1 MCFKWL
7 FLTCPCALDGI
18 IMAEGESNSEPKKG
32 EQLSVLEAA
41 ERVPFLL
48 ANDTTISYGQERVSV
63 PIEATSGDIGE
74 RTMFLPKTPAQP
86 LSWKPDSQA
95 MQMMLEMGITENAAR
110 RALYNTGNESAELAA
125 GWVFDNLH
133 LVNINDPFIP
143 YAHPPSPGASTEPLP
158 GAATNADQQLFSSLQ
173 ITSWK
178 MVFVV
183 NTELHMGVGKI
194 AAQVGHATLG
204 LYKQAKSEK
213 LTNDLTQWETNGAT
227 KIVLNGSNTTNLLD
241 IQREAS
247 AANLACYVVH
257 DAGKTQVLP
266 GAITVLGVFGHS
278 SIVDRITGSFKL
290 L

>member
-1 MCFKWL
+1 
-7 FLTCPCALDGI
+7 
-18 IMAEGESNSEPKKG
+18 MAEGDSSNSEPKKR
-32 EQLSVLEAA
+32 EQVSILEAA

-48 ANDTTISYGQERVSV
+48 ANDTTIPYGQERVSV
-63 PIEATSGDIGE
+63 PIEATSEDDGG
-74 RTMFLPKTPAQP
+74 RTMFLPKIPAQP
-86 LSWKPDSQA
+86 LSWNPDPQA
-95 MQMMLEMGITENAAR
+95 IQMLLEMGISENAAR

-133 LVNINDPFIP
+133 LVNLNDPFIP
-143 YAHPPSPGASTEPLP
+143 YAHPPSPGSSTELLP
-158 GAATNADQQLFSSLQ
+158 GATGVDQQLYSSQ
-173 ITSWK
+173 AASSWK

-183 NTELHMGVGKI
+183 NTELHMGVGKV

-204 LYKQAKSEK
+204 LYKQARSEH

-227 KIVLNGSNTTNLLD
+227 KIVLSGGSTNNLLD
-241 IQREAS
+241 IQREAN
-247 AANLACYVVH
+247 AANLAYYIVH

-278 SIVDRITGSFKL
+278 SIVDRITGSLKL

>member
-1 MCFKWL
+1 
-7 FLTCPCALDGI
+7 
-18 IMAEGESNSEPKKG
+18 MAEGESSSGEAKKK

-48 ANDTTISYGQERVSV
+48 ANDTTIPYGREPLAV
-63 PIEATSGDIGE
+63 PIEATSGDNSE
-74 RTMFLPKTPAQP
+74 SSMFLPKAPAQR
-86 LSWKPDSQA
+86 LSWQPDPQA
-95 MQMMLEMGITENAAR
+95 MQMMLEMGISENAAR

-143 YAHPPSPGASTEPLP
+143 YAHPPSPGSSNEALG
-158 GAATNADQQLFSSLQ
+158 GAAANIADQQQLYSSLQ
-173 ITSWK
+173 VTSWK

-183 NTELHMGVGKI
+183 NTELNMGIGKI

-204 LYKQAKSEK
+204 LYKQAKTEN
-213 LTNDLTQWETNGAT
+213 LTNDLTLWESNGAT
-227 KIVLNGSNTTNLLD
+227 KIVLSGGDTKNLLE
-241 IQREAS
+241 IQQEAK
-247 AANLACYVVH
+247 AANLACYIVH

-266 GAITVLGVFGHS
+266 GALTVLGVFGHS
-278 SIVDRITGSFKL
+278 SIVDRITGSLKL

>member
-1 MCFKWL
+1 
-7 FLTCPCALDGI
+7 
-18 IMAEGESNSEPKKG
+18 MAEGESSSGEAKKK

-48 ANDTTISYGQERVSV
+48 ANDTTIPYGQEPISV
-63 PIEATSGDIGE
+63 PIEATSSDNGGSS
-74 RTMFLPKTPAQP
+74 MFLPKAPAQR
-86 LSWKPDSQA
+86 LSWEPDPQA
-95 MQMMLEMGITENAAR
+95 MQMMLEMGISENAAR

-143 YAHPPSPGASTEPLP
+143 YAHPPSPGASTEPLH
-158 GAATNADQQLFSSLQ
+158 GASGEQQLYSTLQ

-204 LYKQAKSEK
+204 LYKQAKHEN
-213 LTNDLTQWETNGAT
+213 LTNDLTLWESNGAS
-227 KIVLNGSNTTNLLD
+227 KIVLSGGNTRNLLD
-241 IQREAS
+241 IQQEAN
-247 AANLACYVVH
+247 AANLSCYVVH

-266 GAITVLGVFGHS
+266 GALTVLGVFGHS
-278 SIVDRITGSFKL
+278 SIVDRITGSLKL